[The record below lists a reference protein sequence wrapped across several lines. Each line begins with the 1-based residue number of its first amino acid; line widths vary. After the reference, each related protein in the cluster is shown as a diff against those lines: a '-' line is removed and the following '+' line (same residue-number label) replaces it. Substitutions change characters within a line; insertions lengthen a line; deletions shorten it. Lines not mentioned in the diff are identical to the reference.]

1 MLKYH
6 FTFPVGQEKLAG
18 TIIAADESTTPPQFV
33 FIHGGGTAAYK
44 EKVYDFAEPI
54 LRAGLNI
61 LTFDLSG
68 HGQSTGELKKSS
80 LKRVIE
86 SQALI
91 DHFAKQPLTIC
102 GESMG
107 GYIAIKMLE
116 LYHVETL
123 ILVCPA
129 LYDAKASDVRF
140 DLGFTEIIR
149 SPESWRNTDVLK
161 TLEAYTGN
169 LLVVMGENDEVI
181 PPGVIELIMR
191 HTPHARKKNFI
202 AFPACLLNP
211 PVDC

>member
-1 MLKYH
+1 
-6 FTFPVGQEKLAG
+6 
-18 TIIAADESTTPPQFV
+18 
-33 FIHGGGTAAYK
+33 
-44 EKVYDFAEPI
+44 
-54 LRAGLNI
+54 
-61 LTFDLSG
+61 
-68 HGQSTGELKKSS
+68 
-80 LKRVIE
+80 
-86 SQALI
+86 
-91 DHFAKQPLTIC
+91 
-102 GESMG
+102 MG
-107 GYIAIKMLE
+107 GYIAIKMLK

-191 HTPHARKKNFI
+191 HTPHARKKELYSI
-202 AFPACLLNP
+202 PDCP
-211 PVDC
+211 HKIHQWIVDYPNELSKLQQKIWSYLVN